1 VGIGLGLGGVEV
13 SDGLGLGFG
22 EGGTSEGFGLAAAVG
37 AVVAIGDGDRAAI
50 GPVLAQAATR
60 TINAASSASRRM
72 LEG

>member
-1 VGIGLGLGGVEV
+1 VGIGLGLGGVGV
-13 SDGLGLGFG
+13 SDGLGLG
-22 EGGTSEGFGLAAAVG
+22 EAGTSEGLGLAAAVG
-37 AVVAIGDGDRAAI
+37 AVVAICDGDRAAI